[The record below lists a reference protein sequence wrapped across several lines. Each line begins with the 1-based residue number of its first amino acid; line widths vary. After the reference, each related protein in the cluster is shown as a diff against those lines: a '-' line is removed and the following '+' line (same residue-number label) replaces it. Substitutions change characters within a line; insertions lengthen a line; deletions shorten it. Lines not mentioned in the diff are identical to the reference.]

1 MYMILLV
8 LHDHSRM
15 KEVLSAWETTGVS
28 GVTILPSTGLQRLQ
42 SSDAFRDDMPLI
54 PNLEDLMQYKEK
66 TNRTLFTIV
75 PSEAIVDKVVDAT
88 QGVVG
93 DLNLPNTGILV
104 VLPVLRAYGLDRK
117 DYQNEDTDR

>member
-1 MYMILLV
+1 M
-8 LHDHSRM
+8 
-15 KEVLSAWETTGVS
+15 LSAWETTGVS

-93 DLNLPNTGILV
+93 D
-104 VLPVLRAYGLDRK
+104 
-117 DYQNEDTDR
+117 